1 MQVATELGQY
11 ETLANTYKYVCFFV
25 VLFLSCHKQLPSGKD
40 RLAELSLVLCEF
52 LLLYLWPDCLFPA
65 LHRGS

>member
-11 ETLANTYKYVCFFV
+11 ETLANMYKYVCFFV
-25 VLFLSCHKQLPSGKD
+25 ILFLSCHKQLPSGKD
-40 RLAELSLVLCEF
+40 RFAELSLVLREF
-52 LLLYLWPDCLFPA
+52 LLLYLWPGRLLPA